1 MEGIVQR
8 ISRMLGLWLH
18 PTTRPVRP
26 MPQGKQT
33 IPSDHQNAKAM
44 KLTESIQIV
53 TDLRAKGWT
62 YKSISLNLGMSRQR
76 AHQIFQLAKQRQY
89 ASTLWT
95 HGLSVRNITILGKL
109 GITSKQEAREAIKSG
124 RIRPIAFKNYGIKS
138 YSQLVTWL
146 DEQQP

>member
-1 MEGIVQR
+1 MEGIVSR

-26 MPQGKQT
+26 MPQGQQT
-33 IPSDHQNAKAM
+33 VQSKPHQKKTM
-44 KLTESIQIV
+44 KLSESIQIV

-62 YKSISLNLGMSRQR
+62 YNSIANKLGVTRQR
-76 AHQIFQLAKQRQY
+76 AHQIFLSAKQRQY

-95 HGLSVRNITILGKL
+95 HGLSVRNITVLGKL
-109 GITSKQEAREAIKSG
+109 GITDKQAAKEAIKNG
-124 RIRPIAFKNYGIKS
+124 TIRPLKWKNYGLKS
-138 YSQLVTWL
+138 YSQLVTWI